1 MSHDPLPLTD
11 QLYCLV
17 AKSIICAVKT
27 RSTPPCGVHFLMSLP
42 AQRTTASKT
51 ILEAIGIPVEQL
63 SAALEAALEP
73 GEARHPASD
82 CLPAIARR
90 AARDA
95 RARGRGY
102 VADEHFTL
110 AILEGAEPA
119 VARAFASFGVSLSA
133 AIEKARACVDLLG
146 RRTVSDGAILVLRR
160 AKGIEP
166 SAPDAVR
173 VLISVSENL
182 PALADALAGDLGTSL
197 GALCREALAV
207 QSEEGPR
214 GEAKQS
220 ISAIVEGA
228 RINAQA
234 EGRDRADAGDLLVA
248 ALRLAGPPL
257 DSCLARRGAPIE
269 SVIATAERCAR
280 TWRKGR

>member
-42 AQRTTASKT
+42 ARAQRRQRRFSRQ
-51 ILEAIGIPVEQL
+51 LESL
-63 SAALEAALEP
+63 SSSYGALEAALEP

-119 VARAFASFGVSLSA
+119 VARAFASFGVSLGA

-197 GALCREALAV
+197 GALSREALAV

-220 ISAIVEGA
+220 ISAIVGGA

-234 EGRDRADAGDLLVA
+234 EGHDRADAGDLLVA

-257 DSCLARRGAPIE
+257 DSCLASA
-269 SVIATAERCAR
+269 
-280 TWRKGR
+280 GRPSNL